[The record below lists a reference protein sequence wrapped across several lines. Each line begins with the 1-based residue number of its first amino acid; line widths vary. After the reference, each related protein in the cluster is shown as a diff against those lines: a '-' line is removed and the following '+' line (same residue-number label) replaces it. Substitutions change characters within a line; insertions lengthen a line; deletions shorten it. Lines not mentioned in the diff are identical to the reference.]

1 MSIHDLKKDDDDSS
15 SSKTYIEF
23 QSDAS
28 EAQRTAYR
36 LASRGGQIRQ
46 GVESIDDL
54 YALLTPK
61 LAEVLFEDDPTE
73 MMKWLDLDEDDW
85 EQYQENVLEADE
97 DE

>member
-1 MSIHDLKKDDDDSS
+1 MSIHDLKKDNEDSS

-23 QSDAS
+23 QSDDS

-46 GVESIDDL
+46 GVEDIDEL

-61 LAEVLFEDDPTE
+61 LAEVLFEDNPTE

-85 EQYQENVLEADE
+85 EQYQETVLEADE